1 MASIHSLPGFGSHG
15 ASNKISKSR
24 ARTAVKPILKKL
36 TSQSEKNSLDLDRGW
51 TDQDSQYQTSDSW
64 GGGVSVGVG
73 VGTGAGG
80 GKGVTVVAGV
90 YEKPTKEIN
99 FSLNEAGTNRYTNH
113 ARSISGASH
122 VSVATSSSSG
132 PRHQTG
138 APFVHPF
145 QQTPRTSTPP
155 LSYANSQS
163 SFFDIAEDDSDDD
176 NDNSTASNSASNSL
190 DTSHSHRN
198 SLHIQMNSHSHS
210 QPTLSTRR
218 PTLASAQRTSSFTE
232 VKGAHASVPYS
243 SSQHPPSLRINTSRS
258 VLASPAQPSRL
269 PKVPS
274 RSDLQLDQIKDSP
287 ISPSNTPSNHVASPA
302 SSSTPMSPLR
312 SSFDASGFPRLRA
325 KSDLDTVTRAEHL
338 REARR
343 KFELR
348 EKAKEEK
355 YAREEIKR
363 RERADNKRALEKEKQ
378 AAAMHKEQMAA
389 KARLEAAEL
398 EEAIARGKH
407 NRKFSGTSSN
417 RPSIAISRTSMS
429 RPSTSRRNI
438 PSPLGEPEKFASSN
452 YDSMDAR
459 NPPDFGNEA
468 GGAQSVPFQPTK
480 RRNTAKRKTQSTWT
494 MFILW
499 LRTKLLRVS
508 KNR

>member
-1 MASIHSLPGFGSHG
+1 MASIQSLPGFGSHG
-15 ASNKISKSR
+15 SSNKISKSR
-24 ARTAVKPILKKL
+24 AKNVVKPILKKL
-36 TSQSEKNSLDLDRGW
+36 SSQSEKNSLDLDRAW
-51 TDQDSQYQTSDSW
+51 TDQDEQYQSRDSW
-64 GGGVSVGVG
+64 IGGGAGAG
-73 VGTGAGG
+73 AGAGG
-80 GKGVTVVAGV
+80 KVVTTV
-90 YEKPTKEIN
+90 YEKSTKEIN
-99 FSLNEAGTNRYTNH
+99 FTLDEAGTKRYNH
-113 ARSISGASH
+113 SRSISGASH

-132 PRHQTG
+132 PRHQVG

-155 LSYANSQS
+155 LSYANSQT
-163 SFFDIAEDDSDDD
+163 SFFDITEDEDDEEDD
-176 NDNSTASNSASNSL
+176 NANSTGSRGSPSNSIDA
-190 DTSHSHRN
+190 SHSHRN

-210 QPTLSTRR
+210 QPTLGIRR
-218 PTLASAQRTSSFTE
+218 PSLTSTQRTSSYTE
-232 VKGAHASVPYS
+232 VKNAKSSASY
-243 SSQHPPSLRINTSRS
+243 SSQHPPPLRINTSRTI
-258 VLASPAQPSRL
+258 LASQAQPSRL

-274 RSDLQLDQIKDSP
+274 RSDLHLDRIKDSP
-287 ISPSNTPSNHVASPA
+287 ISPSNHVASPA
-302 SSSTPMSPLR
+302 SSTPMSPLR

-325 KSDLDTVTRAEHL
+325 KSDLDTATRAEHL

-363 RERADNKRALEKEKQ
+363 RERADNKRALEKEKF

-407 NRKFSGTSSN
+407 NRKFSATSSN
-417 RPSIAISRTSMS
+417 RPSLAISRTSMS
-429 RPSTSRRNI
+429 RPSTSRKNL
-438 PSPLGEPEKFASSN
+438 PSPLGESEKFASSN

-459 NPPDFGNEA
+459 SPPAFGNEA
-468 GGAQSVPFQPTK
+468 GGAQSVPFQPTR

-508 KNR
+508 RSR